1 MLKKLADL
9 FKKDHQDF
17 DTFQIEISSYSS
29 LECRVCPRAVFAE
42 QWNFQNMSMETFQK
56 IGRYFHL
63 AESISLRGWGEPME
77 NENCVPMLHLAKT
90 KGCLTSLTTNG
101 IHLTPDLSRQLIN
114 TGLDLMVVSVEL
126 ATQGIEES
134 LSSSTDLK
142 RILDSAEGLIQ
153 LRNGLDHVTP
163 KVALAFPMT
172 RLNMRELPGL
182 LPVAAKME
190 VDEVIFHNLDYL
202 PEERW
207 NILRAFH
214 HESPTAAF
222 QQSIDEIDRLGHEL
236 NIPVKTYPL
245 KAEEQPVCEPNPP
258 VNVFFSVDGSVAPC
272 PYLRIPKRG
281 DIPRIFMNK
290 ECEVPQTSFGNI
302 NEEDF
307 LEVWNREPYRKF
319 RGIFEERKKAELNV
333 AQLLSTFSNIS
344 SSDFEK
350 TTPKEPPP
358 LSDLCRTCY
367 KAHGI

>member
-42 QWNFQNMSMETFQK
+42 QWIFQNMSMETFQK
-56 IGRYFHL
+56 IGQYFHL
-63 AESISLRGWGEPME
+63 VKWVSLRGWGEPMD
-77 NENCVPMLHLAKT
+77 NENCVSMLHLAKT
-90 KGCLTSLTTNG
+90 KGCLTSLTTDG
-101 IHLTPDLSRQLIN
+101 FHLTPDLSRRLIN
-114 TGLDLMVVSVEL
+114 TGLDFMVVSVEL
-126 ATQGIEES
+126 ATQGIQES
-134 LSSSTDLK
+134 LASGTDLK

-153 LRNGLDHVTP
+153 IRNGLRNTTP
-163 KVALAFPMT
+163 KVALDFPMT
-172 RLNMRELPGL
+172 RLNMRELPDL
-182 LPVAAKME
+182 LPVAAKMGA
-190 VDEVIFHNLDYL
+190 DEVIFHNLDYL
-202 PEERW
+202 PDERW

-222 QQSIDEIDRLGHEL
+222 QQTIDEIDRAGHEL

-258 VNVFFSVDGSVAPC
+258 VNVFFSADGSVAPC

-290 ECEVPQTSFGNI
+290 ECGVPQTFFGNI

-307 LEVWNREPYRKF
+307 LEVWQKEPYRKF
-319 RGIFEERKKAELNV
+319 RGIFEERRKAELNV
-333 AQLLSTFSNIS
+333 VRLLDTFSNIS

-367 KAHGI
+367 KAYGI